1 VEWEAHLRL
10 CRFGTRQAPARANFE
25 AAFKQALGT
34 LIGSAGGQLLPILQ
48 RSSGDPQAPR
58 GFSFCLVALEDTEE
72 CAGAAG
78 RLINPKCH
86 SRITSGCITI
96 PKNML
101 TLGHCSKWQLPSASA
116 TAQHSVASVTI
127 WRGDPFFIALP
138 SWASWF
144 RPHLHLSAD
153 RISESTSNR

>member
-1 VEWEAHLRL
+1 MGGASPPPVP
-10 CRFGTRQAPARANFE
+10 FGTRQAPARANFE

-34 LIGSAGGQLLPILQ
+34 LIGSAGGQLSPILQ

-58 GFSFCLVALEDTEE
+58 GFSFCLVALEDTEV

-116 TAQHSVASVTI
+116 TAQHSVASVTMARRSI
-127 WRGDPFFIALP
+127 LHRSTVLGQLV
-138 SWASWF
+138 SASLASEC
-144 RPHLHLSAD
+144 RQDL
-153 RISESTSNR
+153 RINLE